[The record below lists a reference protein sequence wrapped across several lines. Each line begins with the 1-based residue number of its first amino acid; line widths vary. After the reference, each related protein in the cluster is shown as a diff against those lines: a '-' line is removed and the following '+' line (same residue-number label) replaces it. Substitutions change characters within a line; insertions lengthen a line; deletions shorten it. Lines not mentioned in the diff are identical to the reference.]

1 MTLLFP
7 TPVVYDGNDARYLRR
22 DGARFLPAL
31 ASRGDRGLKV
41 VLSSGSKLPQ
51 PSSPDLR
58 AGTFEDWCDPAFW
71 SSFGAD
77 GALCYF
83 GFSARRFL
91 PVVRALRA
99 AGIRLALK
107 ADSSFGLHR
116 FPRHAAVW
124 ARKCYWVARERH
136 ASPAAFAKA
145 ALDMAK
151 WIRGFPPG
159 DMVPFLES
167 FAAITVESPL
177 AADNTRDWLRR
188 HHRPDLADRVL
199 FLPHPVPDD
208 FVFDPARDAKEH
220 RILAVA
226 ADWSNPRKGGS
237 VLGRALG
244 RFLAAHPDWRAT
256 VVGARSDLVAS
267 AAPRSADR
275 MEALPALGA
284 AELLP
289 LYRASRLL
297 VTASG
302 SESGPIVAFEALA
315 CGCSVVFPPELL
327 QLSWISAAGRGAMS
341 SARTPAAL
349 AAAMERA
356 AGLFP
361 MPAVETPAPPLHA
374 SEVCALLARSLA
386 ASAPGSRT
394 AAAATNHDCT
404 E

>member
-7 TPVVYDGNDARYLRR
+7 TPVLYDGDDARFLRR
-22 DGARFLPAL
+22 DGARLLPAL
-31 ASRGDRGLKV
+31 AARGNQGVKV
-41 VLSSGSKLPQ
+41 VLSPGPGSPR
-51 PSSPDLR
+51 PASPALR
-58 AGTFEDWCDPAFW
+58 AGTFADWCNPDFWKAFH
-71 SSFGAD
+71 AD

-99 AGIRLALK
+99 AGLRLALK

-124 ARKCYWVARERH
+124 FRKSYWVARERH
-136 ASPAAFAKA
+136 APPAALAKA
-145 ALDMAK
+145 ALDMTK

-159 DMVPFLES
+159 DMIPYLES
-167 FAAITVESPL
+167 FDTITVESPL

-188 HHRPDLADRVL
+188 HHRPDLAGRVL

-208 FVFDPARDAKEH
+208 FVFDPSRDTKEH
-220 RILAVA
+220 RVLAVA
-226 ADWSNPRKGGS
+226 ADWRNPRKGGA

-256 VVGARSDLVAS
+256 VVGARSDLVA
-267 AAPRSADR
+267 AASPLATDR
-275 MEALPALGA
+275 IEALPPLDS
-284 AELLP
+284 ETLLP

-315 CGCSVVFPPELL
+315 CGGSVVFPPELL
-327 QLSWISAAGRGAMS
+327 QLSWIADAGRGAMA

-356 AGLFP
+356 AGHV
-361 MPAVETPAPPLHA
+361 PAPVAAPPVPPLHA
-374 SEVCALLARSLA
+374 SEACALLARSLA
-386 ASAPGSRT
+386 ASSPGSRT